1 MANKNLQK
9 PAMHVQSYCFVYWTY
24 VKGYPP
30 SSKNAAVQNRLGP
43 GGLTGY
49 LRDDLF
55 LLLKEFISFFL
66 SYLNLVIP
74 LRFKKT
80 KTLTCRRKQ
89 NPERI
94 WYSKMTSSYK
104 RSFLESF
111 RIWLS
116 LANWGFWIYRKWKKK
131 IKEMILVIFVD
142 WHYREKPRPHKSGYF

>member
-9 PAMHVQSYCFVYWTY
+9 RAMHLQSYCFVYWTY
-24 VKGYPP
+24 IKGYPA

-74 LRFKKT
+74 LRFKK
-80 KTLTCRRKQ
+80 Q
-89 NPERI
+89 
-94 WYSKMTSSYK
+94 
-104 RSFLESF
+104 
-111 RIWLS
+111 
-116 LANWGFWIYRKWKKK
+116 
-131 IKEMILVIFVD
+131 
-142 WHYREKPRPHKSGYF
+142 KP